1 MKRLRDYS
9 PLALAGAGPAG
20 TEVETVY
27 QHYSEA
33 TVTHTPTGRRFL
45 VEWVA
50 GVDGGYVVYRVR
62 RIREATRNWQELTSW
77 DYRAWTGTRY
87 SDPDLLLDAAEEV
100 IVDTIRQE
108 RLSPEAA

>member
-1 MKRLRDYS
+1 MKRLRTPAPAS
-9 PLALAGAGPAG
+9 AGIENP
-20 TEVETVY
+20 EVVTVY

-77 DYRAWTGTRY
+77 DYRAWAGTRY

-108 RLSPEAA
+108 QLSPEAA